1 MNFEK
6 NSIVQIKKTTSIG
19 CFRKTETHGKFI
31 FQRLYYITLSNIM
44 NLNSLILEYILCDR
58 YFFFFNKKSRKVSGL
73 KIDSA
78 NSLYLI
84 RVIQFYLSETQF
96 TENVS
101 KSLFP
106 TNFIL
111 HSALVK
117 YLKVFTLP
125 KTISYLNNILNTLNL
140 NYLPSKNK
148 TINLESFRRK

>member
-6 NSIVQIKKTTSIG
+6 NSIVQIKKTTSIS
-19 CFRKTETHGKFI
+19 CFRKTETHRKFI

-44 NLNSLILEYILCDR
+44 NLNSLILEYILCDL

-84 RVIQFYLSETQF
+84 RVIQFYISETQF

-101 KSLFP
+101 TSLFP
-106 TNFIL
+106 KNFIL

-125 KTISYLNNILNTLNL
+125 KNNFLF
-140 NYLPSKNK
+140 K
-148 TINLESFRRK
+148 